1 MSDLLILAAGSTRHL
16 LPHLLSQYCTDTKQ
30 KFHCEYGI
38 SSSFKSKIEMGA
50 KFSLFVSASS
60 AHTESLGLSGKLRRY
75 DMLGCNRLVLLHR
88 KTQKILGNNVLIVF
102 SDPSLSLGLSTT
114 GFDPT
119 IGASEI
125 IEKVCRA
132 AEIRPCELKSRTRII
147 TGGREKPNAPT
158 NRNQY
163 GWIMETQDID
173 LILTIQSNAIDAI
186 DDNPRLKFSKLPLS
200 IETVMRYGLG
210 LANAATNEAEE
221 LFDWLLNNNTA
232 REILIERGFSF

>member
-16 LPHLLSQYCTDTKQ
+16 MPHLLSQYCADTKQ
-30 KFHCEYGI
+30 KCHCEYGR

-50 KFSLFVSASS
+50 KFSLFISASS
-60 AHTESLGLSGKLRRY
+60 VHTESLGLSGKLRRY
-75 DMLGCNRLVLLHR
+75 DILGCNRLVLLHR
-88 KTQKILGNNVLIVF
+88 KTQKIRQNNVQTLF

-125 IEKVCRA
+125 IEEVCRT
-132 AEIRPCELKSRTRII
+132 AEIQPRELKSRTRII

-163 GWIMETQDID
+163 GWIMETQDVD

-200 IETVMRYGLG
+200 IDTVMRYGLG

-221 LFDWLLNNNTA
+221 LFDWLLNNNRA

>member
-16 LPHLLSQYCTDTKQ
+16 MPYLLSQYCAETKLKCQ
-30 KFHCEYGI
+30 CEYGR

-50 KFSLFVSASS
+50 KFSLFISTSS

-75 DMLGCNRLVLLHR
+75 ETLGSNRLVLLHR
-88 KTQKILGNNVLIVF
+88 KTQTIHRNNVLILF

-125 IEKVCRA
+125 IEEVCRA
-132 AEIRPCELKSRTRII
+132 AEIPADELKSRTRII
-147 TGGREKPNAPT
+147 TGGREKPNAPM

-163 GWIMETQDID
+163 GWIMETQAVD

-186 DDNPRLKFSKLPLS
+186 DDNPKLKFSKLPLS
-200 IETVMRYGLG
+200 VDMVMRYGLG
-210 LANAATNEAEE
+210 LAKDATNKAEE
-221 LFDWLLNNNTA
+221 LFDWLLNNNKA
-232 REILIERGFSF
+232 RKILIERGFSF